1 MLALWPMATRILAH
15 RTRLQQS
22 RKEIVCRPRC
32 PLRESVYAPGSNRA
46 SHLTERTAERRTRLH
61 AGPTHFMKIIDRD
74 QELAALAPRLQGARR
89 LYLDTEFD
97 SSKAGKKLSLVQIAR
112 DGAAPEEVFLV
123 DALRIRDLTPLKPA
137 FSDQGCEWVL
147 HAGLQDI
154 ELLVERLAIE
164 PPTQVFDTQV
174 AWALLSPEASVSL
187 SYLKFRLLGLRTGKP
202 HQADD
207 WLRRPLP
214 ESQLRYAASDIEH
227 LPALREALGE
237 RADALARI
245 PAIHQ
250 ASREVAQPVVAT
262 EPELSLA
269 SFRNA
274 WQLNRRT
281 QAALRFLIDWYN
293 QRPPD
298 ERRNAPDSK
307 TMMAIASRVPPSS
320 DDLARIKGVHRGWA
334 IKHGARFT
342 QLLQAAADNA
352 KAEDFVPIDPAP
364 YATFE
369 EFRIEAWLGM
379 ARAEV
384 CTRVS
389 AAPDLVF
396 PGRIL
401 KRVRDDLLDGRTL
414 EQSLVHLGDWRG
426 DLLRNPLFEFAKEQ
440 PLPRAES

>member
-1 MLALWPMATRILAH
+1 
-15 RTRLQQS
+15 
-22 RKEIVCRPRC
+22 
-32 PLRESVYAPGSNRA
+32 
-46 SHLTERTAERRTRLH
+46 
-61 AGPTHFMKIIDRD
+61 MKIIDRD
-74 QELAALAPRLQGARR
+74 QQLAELAPQLAGAKR

-112 DGAAPEEVFLV
+112 DGAAPDEVFLV

-137 FSDQGCEWVL
+137 FSDQSCEWVL
-147 HAGLQDI
+147 HAGLQDV

-187 SYLKFRLLGLRTGKP
+187 SYLKFKLLGLREGKP

-214 ESQLRYAASDIEH
+214 ESQLRYAASDIEQ
-227 LPALREALGE
+227 LPALRDALGK
-237 RADALARI
+237 RAEPLARI
-245 PAIHQ
+245 SAIHQ
-250 ASREVAQPVVAT
+250 ASREVAQPVVST

-281 QAALRFLIDWYN
+281 QAALRFMIDWYN

-298 ERRNAPDSK
+298 ERRNAPDTK
-307 TMMAIASRVPPSS
+307 TMMAIASRVPQSA

-334 IKHGARFT
+334 VRHGARFT
-342 QLLQAAADNA
+342 QLLRTAADNA
-352 KAEDFVPIDPAP
+352 KAEDFVPIDPVP

-384 CTRVS
+384 CTRQS

-401 KRVRDDLLDGRTL
+401 KRVRDELLEGRSL

-426 DLLRNPLFEFAKEQ
+426 ELLREALLEFAAEL
-440 PLPRAES
+440 PLPRG

>member
-1 MLALWPMATRILAH
+1 
-15 RTRLQQS
+15 
-22 RKEIVCRPRC
+22 
-32 PLRESVYAPGSNRA
+32 
-46 SHLTERTAERRTRLH
+46 
-61 AGPTHFMKIIDRD
+61 MKIVDRD
-74 QELAALAPRLQGARR
+74 QELAALSSRLQGARR

-112 DGAAPEEVFLV
+112 DGGTPEEVFLV
-123 DALRIRDLTPLKPA
+123 DALRIRDLTPLKAA
-137 FSDQGCEWVL
+137 FSGRNCEWVL

-187 SYLKFRLLGLRTGKP
+187 SYLKFKLLGLRTGKP

-227 LPALREALGE
+227 LPALREALGQ
-237 RADALARI
+237 RADALERI
-245 PAIHQ
+245 GAIYQ

-281 QAALRFLIDWYN
+281 QAALRFLIEWYN

-298 ERRNAPDSK
+298 ERRNAPDAK
-307 TMMAIASRVPPSS
+307 TMMAIASRVPTTA

-334 IKHGARFT
+334 LRRGARFT

-369 EFRIEAWLGM
+369 EFRIEAWLGL

-384 CTRVS
+384 CARLSV
-389 AAPDLVF
+389 APELVF
-396 PGRIL
+396 PGRML
-401 KRVRDDLLDGRTL
+401 KRVRDDLLAQRSL
-414 EQSLVHLGDWRG
+414 EESLVHLGDWRG
-426 DLLRNPLFEFAKEQ
+426 ELLRPALYEFAKEM
-440 PLPRAES
+440 PPPRASS

>member
-1 MLALWPMATRILAH
+1 
-15 RTRLQQS
+15 
-22 RKEIVCRPRC
+22 
-32 PLRESVYAPGSNRA
+32 
-46 SHLTERTAERRTRLH
+46 
-61 AGPTHFMKIIDRD
+61 MKIIDREQD
-74 QELAALAPRLQGARR
+74 LPALAERLAGARL

-97 SSKAGKKLSLVQIAR
+97 SSKAGKKLSLVQISR

-123 DALRIRDLTPLKPA
+123 DALRIRDLSALKAA
-137 FSDQGCEWVL
+137 FADRDSEWVL

-164 PPTQVFDTQV
+164 PPVKVFDTQV
-174 AWALLSPEASVSL
+174 AWALLGPEASVSL
-187 SYLKFRLLGLRTGKP
+187 SYLKFQLLGMRTGKP

-227 LPALREALGE
+227 LPALREALGA
-237 RADALARI
+237 RAEALARL

-250 ASREVAQPVVAT
+250 ASREVAQPVVVT
-262 EPELSLA
+262 DSELSLS

-274 WQLNRRT
+274 WQLDRRT
-281 QAALRFLIDWYN
+281 QAALRFMIEWHN
-293 QRPPD
+293 QRPPE
-298 ERRNAPDSK
+298 ERRNAPDAK
-307 TMMAIASRVPPSS
+307 TMMAIASRVPRSS

-334 IKHGARFT
+334 NRHGRRFT
-342 QLLQAAADNA
+342 ELLEAAADNA
-352 KAEDFVPIDPAP
+352 KAEDFVPIDPPP

-389 AAPDLVF
+389 VAPDLVF
-396 PGRIL
+396 PGRIM
-401 KRVRDDLLDGRTL
+401 KRVRDELLLNRSLL
-414 EQSLVHLGDWRG
+414 ESLVHLGDWRG
-426 DLLRNPLFEFAKEQ
+426 ELLTDAMLRFAEEL
-440 PLPRAES
+440 PLPRA